1 MSKPSRR
8 PARELRKQRLK
19 AQKKLRRQLQGQ
31 GLESVASASLPNCTS
46 RLSTPQEEQQ
56 MRQDTAV
63 EHFKILAAQLPSLL
77 SRLARIPD
85 PRQPKKIRHRLTMV
99 LLMGILSF
107 VFQMGS
113 RREANRRMSLPT
125 FLANLQLL
133 VPELDV
139 ESLPHQDTLCRL
151 LESLEDVGE
160 IEQAHLDLIERL
172 LRWKKF
178 RRYLIEGRYPI
189 AIDGTQ
195 KWARD
200 WPWSDEALERT
211 VGSGEQKRS
220 QYYVFVLEAC
230 LAFANGM
237 VIPLMSEFLSLSE
250 GDLAKSRQDCEQRA
264 FQRLARRLKK
274 RFPRLKI
281 LLLLDG
287 LYPTG
292 PIMALCRS
300 YHWRFM
306 IVLQDASLPSV
317 WEEFE
322 GLKMLQLENR
332 LEQDWGD
339 RRQRFTWV
347 NEIEYIDSSPQP
359 RRLTI
364 HVVVC
369 DETWETVDPCG
380 KTVEHRSRH
389 AWVSSQP
396 LHPNNLHQHCNLAAR
411 HRWGIEANILVE
423 KHQGYHYEHC
433 FAYDWNAM
441 KGYHYLLHLGHLINI
456 LARYSERLQETIR
469 SLGVRGYLEFL
480 RETIA
485 SPWLD
490 PKTVRARLS
499 LPFQIRLV

>member
-1 MSKPSRR
+1 MSKRSRR
-8 PARELRKQRLK
+8 SARELRRERLQ
-19 AQKKLRRQLQGQ
+19 AQKKLRQQHRAQ
-31 GLESVASASLPNCTS
+31 GLQAVPSASLPNRRS
-46 RLSTPQEEQQ
+46 LLNTPQEEQQ
-56 MRQDTAV
+56 MRQETAV

-85 PRQPKKIRHRLTMV
+85 PRDPKKTRHQLTMV
-99 LLMGILSF
+99 LLLGILSF
-107 VFQMGS
+107 VFQIGS

-125 FLANLQLL
+125 FLANLKLL

-151 LESLEDVGE
+151 LEKLDDVGE

-172 LRWKKF
+172 LRRKKF

-237 VIPLMSEFLSLSE
+237 VVPLMSEFLALSE
-250 GDLAKSRQDCEQRA
+250 GDLATSRQDCEQRA
-264 FQRLARRLKK
+264 FQRLAKRLKK
-274 RFPRLKI
+274 RFPRLKT

-292 PIMALCRS
+292 PIMALCRR

-306 IVLQDASLPSV
+306 TVLQDASLPSV
-317 WEEFE
+317 WEEFK
-322 GLKMLQLENR
+322 GLKLLHPENR
-332 LEQDWGD
+332 LEWVWGD
-339 RRQRFTWV
+339 RRQCFTWV
-347 NEIEYIDSSPQP
+347 NEIEYTYDSPQP

-369 DETWETVDPCG
+369 DETWETVDSCG
-380 KTVEHRSRH
+380 ETVEHRSRH